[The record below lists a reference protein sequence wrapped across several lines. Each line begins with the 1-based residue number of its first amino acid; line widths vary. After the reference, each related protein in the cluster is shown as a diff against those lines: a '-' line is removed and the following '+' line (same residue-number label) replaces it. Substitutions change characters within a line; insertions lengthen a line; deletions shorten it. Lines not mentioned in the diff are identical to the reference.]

1 MNKDLQTSLV
11 ICGCLSNRYIS
22 SSYSSP
28 QEPVIC
34 VRSVNSG
41 VADRAVGISDRRLVM
56 ERGDARHIGLGNGT
70 VTFDAELPDRT
81 AVKHFGI
88 ARSMG

>member
-1 MNKDLQTSLV
+1 M
-11 ICGCLSNRYIS
+11 
-22 SSYSSP
+22 
-28 QEPVIC
+28 
-34 VRSVNSG
+34 NSG

-81 AVKHFGI
+81 AVKHFRI
-88 ARSMG
+88 AGPVRRVASRTALGL